1 MAFIV
6 PAITAVGSALGV
18 GGTAAVTAGTT
29 GAAAG
34 ILGTGITVSQLFSG
48 IGLLGSAVSAVGQ
61 YSAGQAAAEA
71 NRLQATNAIIES
83 NRQAMEYKRQGNQV
97 LARTAE
103 TDAMIK
109 ARAGAGGIDPF
120 SGSAGALSDYAFL
133 KGGDEYTYAVENAQS
148 AVLAGQANAASYRAA
163 AASASRSGLI
173 NAIGTVTS
181 AAMTAGRLGSFT
193 TTQTSPFSYGAGG
206 YFGQGPFKP

>member
-6 PAITAVGSALGV
+6 PAIAAVGSAIGI
-18 GGTAAVTAGTT
+18 GGTAAATT

-34 ILGTGITVSQLFSG
+34 ILGTGITLSQVMTG

-61 YSAGQAAAEA
+61 YSQGQAMAAA
-71 NRLQATNAIIES
+71 NKLQATNAIIEG
-83 NRQAMEYKRQGNQV
+83 NRQAMEYQRQGIQV
-97 LARTAE
+97 LSRTAE

-133 KGGDEYTYAVENAQS
+133 KGADEYTFASENATS
-148 AVLAGQANAASYRAA
+148 AILAGQANAASYRAA
-163 AASASRSGLI
+163 ASSASRSGLF
-173 NAIGTVTS
+173 NAIATVGS
-181 AAMTAGRLGSFT
+181 AALTASRLDVFGKT
-193 TTQTSPFSYGAGG
+193 TATSLAQYPAANVPLPPARPFGV
-206 YFGQGPFKP
+206 